1 MTIVWERGASTVREV
16 YETLRARRPVAYTT
30 VMTMMSILEQKGFL
44 EREREGR
51 AFLYRPT
58 RSQRRVVRQMVRE
71 FVERVFGGS
80 ARPLLVHLV
89 EDRKLSPA
97 DLREMARLIEQ
108 TDREASGAG
117 SPAPRQPRKPKKG
130 DA

>member
-1 MTIVWERGASTVREV
+1 MTIVWEGGATTVREV
-16 YETLRARRPVAYTT
+16 YETLRQRRPVAYTT
-30 VMTMMSILEQKGFL
+30 VMTMMNILEQKGFL

-89 EDRKLSPA
+89 EDRKLTPE
-97 DLREMARLIEQ
+97 DLREIARLLE
-108 TDREASGAG
+108 RE
-117 SPAPRQPRKPKKG
+117 KKEEEEG
-130 DA
+130 

>member
-1 MTIVWERGASTVREV
+1 MASPSRPLADQELAIMTIVWEGGATTVREV
-16 YETLRARRPVAYTT
+16 YETLRQRRPVAYTT
-30 VMTMMSILEQKGFL
+30 VMTMMNILEQKGFL

-51 AFLYRPT
+51 AFVYRPT

-89 EDRKLSPA
+89 EDRKLTPE
-97 DLREMARLIEQ
+97 DLREIARLLE
-108 TDREASGAG
+108 
-117 SPAPRQPRKPKKG
+117 RKKKEEEEG
-130 DA
+130 